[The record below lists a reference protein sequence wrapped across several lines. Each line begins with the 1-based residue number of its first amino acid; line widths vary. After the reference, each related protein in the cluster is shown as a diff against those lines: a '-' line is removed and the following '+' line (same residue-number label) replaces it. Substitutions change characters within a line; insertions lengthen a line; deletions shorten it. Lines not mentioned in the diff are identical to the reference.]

1 MAIDYEKQG
10 HIAVVTL
17 NRPEVMNCVN
27 QADLEELG
35 RVWLDFRDD
44 DGLRVAVLTG
54 AGDKA
59 FSAGADLADLIPKIN
74 AGELRLVPTNPAF
87 LKGID
92 CFKPIVAAV
101 NGFCLAG
108 GTEILQGTDI
118 RLAVPEAMFGIP
130 EVKWAL
136 FPAAGSTVHLPRQI
150 PYCWA
155 MEMLLLG
162 EPITAQQALAIG
174 LINRIVPREE
184 LMTTAMGIAER
195 LCANGPLA
203 LRAIKE
209 AALKSLDIPM
219 QHAYYLE
226 TYLASRVFGTR
237 DAAEGPR
244 SFIEKRKPVYEG
256 R

>member
-1 MAIDYEKQG
+1 MAVDYEKKG
-10 HIAVVTL
+10 HIGVVTL
-17 NRPEVMNCVN
+17 NRPEAMNCVN
-27 QADLEELG
+27 TADLKELA
-35 RVWLDFRDD
+35 RIWLDFRDD
-44 DGLRVAVLTG
+44 DQMRVAVLTG

-59 FSAGADLADLIPKIN
+59 FSAGADLIELVPKIN
-74 AGELRLVPTNPAF
+74 AGELNLKHTSPGF
-87 LKGID
+87 LKGIE

-101 NGFCLAG
+101 NGLCLAG

-118 RLAVPEAMFGIP
+118 RLAVPEATFGIP
-130 EVKWAL
+130 EVKWGL

-162 EPITAQQALAIG
+162 ESITAQQALAVG

-184 LMTTAMGIAER
+184 LMPAAMRIAER

-203 LRAIKE
+203 LKAIKE
-209 AALKSLDIPM
+209 AALKALDIPRH
-219 QHAYYLE
+219 HAYYLE
-226 TYLASRVFGTR
+226 TYLASQVFGTR
-237 DAAEGPR
+237 DATEGPR
-244 SFIEKRKPVYEG
+244 AFVEKRKPVYEG